1 MSFSNIGTENYL
13 KKISIF
19 QNDKKIYF
27 IGTNYTSQD
36 FNIVTFD
43 KINITEEDKETLS
56 FYSLKDLCYEYP
68 KKDLIEFREL
78 NSKLESEINTK
89 LRFLCDAKSLFG
101 FFKLTL
107 GYYAILVT
115 NISKVGKIGR
125 HIINRIDKIKI
136 LPLFTVN
143 DDLNTEIEKKYL
155 KIYQDFDLCG
165 QSYFS
170 YTYDLSK
177 SLQRNYVE
185 SINDNYST
193 NNCFIWN
200 SSHLE
205 EFQGFINNKSWIINC
220 IYGFY
225 EQTLC
230 KIYGLKFYITIIA
243 RRNKNFAGTR
253 YLKRGISDEGN
264 VGNEVETEQ
273 ILEEISTTSSINPQ
287 ITSYIH
293 IRGSVPIYWY
303 QIKKRIEPKPDIKI
317 NYCDPYYNSTKL
329 HFDSLIK
336 RYGHP
341 IIACNLTKKNE
352 DHKQEMLLNDS
363 YSSAIN
369 LINYEILNEEY
380 KLIYYHFDL
389 KHERKDPKF
398 FRKFFNIS
406 QNFIDCTNIFG
417 YLPHI
422 RSQNSFKIF
431 LQSGIIRSNCVDCL
445 DRTNVFQ
452 QFIGT
457 AVMFNQLKMMGIEL
471 IVPDTNSENEM
482 FGVLTE
488 IYKRMGHIL
497 SSQYAGSE
505 AHKQS
510 IQETRSK
517 ITKLIDKVPEFI
529 NTFKRYFNNSWNDQ
543 YKQMCINLFMAKF
556 IPHYHI
562 QTLKMDLWDL
572 ANDKILHKPDR
583 KISSLDKEWWKT
595 AFEIYK
601 SYSMLENYKLLNNS
615 KKTNFSE
622 TNSLFIIEYSK
633 KQDDTYFESEKFIHL
648 KKLDLKSC
656 LTFSISF
663 DQEKDFK
670 LSTEN
675 QFNYVPFIML
685 DIDQKEN
692 VKIINEKNYN
702 EKKTLKNNNKNSN
715 HNTNKDLNMLNKV
728 KDTNKDILF
737 SVDIDDNNFNLNDYL
752 FPDIYKSDFMKFDD
766 FNSQIINE
774 NVFSKEKF
782 NDYDIIQKM
791 FDINNNEFTDDLKKL
806 KKKKMKKK
814 VISTE
819 EHIIYDATTN
829 KYYKKVNS
837 FFNFF
842 IQSRNKSPK
851 TEIDRPDKMGLKIIE
866 DYF

>member
-1 MSFSNIGTENYL
+1 MSFQNIGTENYL

-27 IGTNYTSQD
+27 IGTNHTSQD
-36 FNIVTFD
+36 FNILTFD
-43 KINITEEDKETLS
+43 KINITEEDKDTLLY
-56 FYSLKDLCYEYP
+56 YSLKDLCQEYP
-68 KKDLIEFREL
+68 KKNLQEFREL

-89 LRFLCDAKSLFG
+89 LRFLCDAKSLYG

-115 NISKVGKIGR
+115 NISKIGKIGR
-125 HIINRIDKIKI
+125 HIVNRIDKIKI

-155 KIYQDFDLCG
+155 KMYQDFDLCG

-185 SINDNYST
+185 SINENYST
-193 NNCFIWN
+193 DNCFIWN
-200 SSHLE
+200 SCHLE
-205 EFQGFINNKSWIINC
+205 EFQGFITNKSWLINC

-225 EQTLC
+225 EQVQC
-230 KIYGLKFYITIIA
+230 KIYGFKFYVTIIA

-253 YLKRGISDEGN
+253 YLKRGISDDGH

-273 ILEEISTTSSINPQ
+273 ILEEISTTSSINPH

-317 NYCDPYYNSTKL
+317 NYCDPYYNSTKH

-341 IIACNLTKKNE
+341 IIACNLTKKKE

-369 LINYEILNEEY
+369 LINQEILYEEY

-406 QNFIDCTNIFG
+406 QNFLDCTNIFG
-417 YLPHI
+417 YLPYI
-422 RSQNSFKIF
+422 RSKNSFKIF
-431 LQSGIIRSNCVDCL
+431 LQSGVIRSNCVDCL

-457 AVMFNQLKMMGIEL
+457 AVLFNQLKLMGIDL

-556 IPHYHI
+556 IPYYHI
-562 QTLKMDLWDL
+562 KILKINLWDL
-572 ANDKILHKPDR
+572 TSDKILHKPEY
-583 KISSLDKEWWKT
+583 KISPLVKDWWKLS
-595 AFEIYK
+595 FEYYK
-601 SYSMLENYKLLNNS
+601 QFSMLENYKSLNIS

-622 TNSLFIIEYSK
+622 SNNLFIIEYSK

-648 KKLDLKSC
+648 KKLDLKNN
-656 LTFSISF
+656 LIFSINDDECKNISSF
-663 DQEKDFK
+663 D
-670 LSTEN
+670 S

-685 DIDQKEN
+685 DIDLKEN
-692 VKIINEKNYN
+692 YKIINEKNYN
-702 EKKTLKNNNKNSN
+702 EKKTLKTNNKNSN
-715 HNTNKDLNMLNKV
+715 QTNKDFNNLSKV
-728 KDTNKDILF
+728 KEINKDILF
-737 SVDIDDNNFNLNDYL
+737 SVDVDDNNFNLNDYI
-752 FPDIYKSDFMKFDD
+752 FPNIYKSDYMTFND
-766 FNSQIINE
+766 FNTEIIDE
-774 NVFSKEKF
+774 KVFTKEKL
-782 NDYDIIQKM
+782 NDIEIIQKM
-791 FDINNNEFTDDLKKL
+791 FDPNNNEFTDDLKKL
-806 KKKKMKKK
+806 KKKKLKKK
-814 VISTE
+814 VLTNE

-837 FFNFF
+837 FFNYF

-851 TEIDRPDKMGLKIIE
+851 TEIEKPEKMGLKIIE